1 MEYYKI
7 DPKNP
12 DRKIVKRAIKVLQ
25 EGGIIVYPTNTLY
38 GLGVDVFNQKALD
51 RLFVLKQRGPRQPVS
66 LLVASLEQL
75 RSLYATVSAEQY
87 RQLLRLLPGKYTFLL
102 KSRFKEN
109 MPYLSSGQRDSDG
122 EGPKAGFRIAEC
134 DLCRQ
139 LVIGLGDP
147 ITSTS
152 ANISGK
158 PNAKTVQDIIAQFGD
173 RLDLILDAGPTPDL
187 RGSTI
192 IDLTKNPYLVVREG
206 AVTLAE
212 LRRKWTDVP
221 FRKRK
226 EKFRVTFVCS
236 GNICRSA
243 MAEGIL
249 REILSKTRFKNV
261 VEVESAG
268 TLPGASGPA
277 HPLTLKTL
285 NAHGIDM
292 YHHQARA
299 INAQIVE
306 ESDLLICMAVNHYEY
321 LRAHFPQHKEK
332 IVLLKEWHRR
342 SKLSNPSIADPIGHD
357 EAFYEQTFVEIQN
370 EIKRILPY
378 LFSEVKK
385 FIRYNELKI
394 EDSPI
399 K

>member
-1 MEYYKI
+1 MEYYRI
-7 DPKNP
+7 DPKKP
-12 DRKIVKRAIKVLQ
+12 DKKIVKRAIKVLQ
-25 EGGIIVYPTNTLY
+25 EGGVIVYPTNTLY

-51 RLFVLKQRGPRQPVS
+51 RLFVLKQRGPHQPVS

-109 MPYLSSGQRDSDG
+109 IPYLLSGAT
-122 EGPKAGFRIAEC
+122 EGAKTGFRIAEY

-192 IDLTKNPYLVVREG
+192 IDLTKDPYLVVREG
-206 AVTLAE
+206 GVSLEE
-212 LRRKWTDVP
+212 LRRKWPDVP
-221 FRKRK
+221 LKKRK

-243 MAEGIL
+243 MAQGIL
-249 REILSKTRFKNV
+249 RETLSKTRFKNF

-268 TLPGASGPA
+268 TLPTASGPA
-277 HPLTLKTL
+277 HPLTLKIL
-285 NAHGIDM
+285 SAHGIDM

-321 LRAHFPQHKEK
+321 LRRQFPEHKEK

-394 EDSPI
+394 ED
-399 K
+399 

>member
-12 DRKIVKRAIKVLQ
+12 DKKIVKRAIKVLQ
-25 EGGIIVYPTNTLY
+25 EGGVIVYPTNTLY
-38 GLGVDVFNQKALD
+38 GLGVDVFNKKALD
-51 RLFVLKQRGPRQPVS
+51 RLFVLKQRGPHQPVS

-87 RQLLRLLPGKYTFLL
+87 RQLLQLLPGKYTFLL

-109 MPYLSSGQRDSDG
+109 LPYLSSGQGEANG
-122 EGPKAGFRIAEC
+122 EGPKVGFRIAEY

-139 LVIGLGDP
+139 LVIGLGNP

-192 IDLTKNPYLVVREG
+192 IDLTKKPYLVVREG
-206 AVTLAE
+206 SVSLAE
-212 LRRKWTDVP
+212 LRRKWPDVP
-221 FRKRK
+221 LKKRK

-236 GNICRSA
+236 GNICRST

-249 REILSKTRFKNV
+249 REVLSKTRFRNV
-261 VEVESAG
+261 MEVESAG
-268 TLPGASGPA
+268 TLPTASGPA

-285 NAHGIDM
+285 SAHGIDM
-292 YHHQARA
+292 YRHQARA

-321 LRAHFPQHKEK
+321 LRARFPQHKEK

-342 SKLSNPSIADPIGHD
+342 SKLSNPSVADPIGHD

-385 FIRYNELKI
+385 FIRYHELKI
-394 EDSPI
+394 ED
-399 K
+399 